1 MFDDAEGIQWDFKD
15 QWPFSLSDEYF
26 GGIARLICAFSN
38 CHGGVIVF
46 GVHDKKRTGGHNKVL
61 INLDRFNLAV
71 RQLLGSSPPLS
82 LRSYISE
89 TAGNVDVLLVKP
101 RPDGVPP
108 YRFNKAIGKYR
119 SGVIWTRVGHEV
131 KIAEPPQ
138 YPVLF
143 CRARLPAEAS
153 EVPPLDG
160 SIPPS
165 PATLKQR
172 FVGRTEV
179 LDQLFH
185 WLEASDEPRT
195 YLHGKG
201 GSGKTTIAYEFA
213 RLVKENGD
221 SLKLY
226 GDDKLDA
233 VVFVSAKET
242 SLAVSEGKIVQN
254 ENRDFSNEQELLRA
268 ILLYGGWSRDEGY
281 LQSLTLDALRNEVRA
296 YLDINSILL
305 VIDDVD
311 TLTTKGIDPGSDF
324 LYRALCRASR
334 TSKVVY
340 TLRNA
345 PSQSLGNAIEVP
357 GLGDEDYEQFVT
369 ECVQHFAVPPPT
381 PEFRMHRLSEIS
393 ERRPLVIESVIA
405 LRRTS
410 GTYERATE
418 LFQQQTGDAIRDYVF
433 LREWDALPSSAP
445 KLLLAALSEFSEPT
459 TFNDLQSVLQFDA
472 SGVSDAIGAVR
483 EMFLQIDDAGSN
495 TLYALAP
502 LTKAFV
508 TNKRSQLVGYQ
519 LLRERVKAYRRH
531 VAVSNPRVANIA
543 SQIERLLPTRYQ
555 EHAADKVREAF
566 RLVSDRTL
574 PPFVTEDPFFRTVL
588 GYASACFS
596 PPRLSEVRDA
606 FGYAF
611 SMNFEPDYRYLRA
624 WFAAEKNSG
633 INDGWCIKIAD
644 RVLEGKRYSEPEKME
659 MTGRKATSLY
669 ARAQERLVTDPS
681 DALKDLTEALRLHL
695 RAYRLYCGAG
705 DIRANTSERY
715 ARGTAFQLF
724 NTYARSTVPWEYI
737 DVIEIISQGRDIY
750 LDPVEGPIREAT
762 ETALKNTLK
771 ADAFARLRHRLRI
784 LADLAATPEFWL
796 ETAASQRVA
805 TAMKGYIADAENK
818 QRSFKQTTK
827 V

>member
-1 MFDDAEGIQWDFKD
+1 M
-15 QWPFSLSDEYF
+15 
-26 GGIARLICAFSN
+26 
-38 CHGGVIVF
+38 
-46 GVHDKKRTGGHNKVL
+46 
-61 INLDRFNLAV
+61 
-71 RQLLGSSPPLS
+71 
-82 LRSYISE
+82 
-89 TAGNVDVLLVKP
+89 
-101 RPDGVPP
+101 
-108 YRFNKAIGKYR
+108 
-119 SGVIWTRVGHEV
+119 
-131 KIAEPPQ
+131 
-138 YPVLF
+138 
-143 CRARLPAEAS
+143 
-153 EVPPLDG
+153 
-160 SIPPS
+160 
-165 PATLKQR
+165 
-172 FVGRTEV
+172 

-213 RLVKENGD
+213 RLVKENGG
-221 SLKLY
+221 SLELY

-233 VVFVSAKET
+233 VVFVSAKES
-242 SLAVSEGKIVQN
+242 SLAVSEGRIVQN

-268 ILLYGGWSRDEGY
+268 ILLYGGWTRDEGY
-281 LQSLTLDALRNEVRA
+281 LQSLSLDVLRNEVRA

-357 GLGDEDYEQFVT
+357 GLGDEDYEQFVA

-393 ERRPLVIESVIA
+393 ERRPLVIESVVA

-410 GTYERATE
+410 GTYERAVE

-445 KLLLAALSEFSEPT
+445 KLLLAALSEFSEPA

-495 TLYALAP
+495 TLYTLAS

-543 SQIERLLPTRYQ
+543 SQIERLLPTRFQ
-555 EHAADKVREAF
+555 EHSADKVREAF

-588 GYASACFS
+588 GYALACFS

-606 FGYAF
+606 FEYAF

-633 INDGWCIKIAD
+633 INDGWCLTIAD

-695 RAYRLYCGAG
+695 RAFRLYCNAG

-724 NTYARSTVPWEYI
+724 NTFARSPVPWEYI
-737 DVIEIISQGRDIY
+737 DAVETISQGKDVY
-750 LDPVEGPIREAT
+750 LDPIEDPIREAT
-762 ETALKNTLK
+762 ETALKNVLR
-771 ADAFARLRHRLRI
+771 AEALARLRHRLRI
-784 LADLAATPEFWL
+784 LADLAVTPEFWL
-796 ETAASQRVA
+796 ATGTCQRVA
-805 TAMKGYIADAENK
+805 AGVKSYIADAETRQK
-818 QRSFKQTTK
+818 SFRQATK
-827 V
+827 T